1 MSQISREMEHEEYPE
16 ENTSFSKL
24 EIGSRIVF
32 LHDDVQHTAV
42 VKKFEAQDRV
52 TKDQK
57 AAVLITLKAQN
68 SLVSLPVAYIWS
80 YDCFTLASESLDDT
94 VGQERRTSRR
104 RASTLQHGSIMHGQS
119 TVPDAGAEENLT
131 AEEKEE
137 EEKGEEDRE
146 QQESPE
152 QVAG

>member
-1 MSQISREMEHEEYPE
+1 MEHEEYPE
-16 ENTSFSKL
+16 ENASFSKL
-24 EIGSRIVF
+24 KIGSRIVF

-94 VGQERRTSRR
+94 VGQERRSRR
-104 RASTLQHGSIMHGQS
+104 SASAVQHGSIMHGQS